1 MYLLRP
7 WQEQDAEALARYAA
21 DSRVAADLRDLF
33 PHPYTEGD
41 ARAYIAECIRQ
52 EGAGRLCRAI
62 VEDGQAV
69 GSVEVCLGVD
79 VFRKS
84 GELGYWLGVPF
95 WGRGIMTA
103 AVEELCREAFAR
115 LDIVRIQAQ
124 PFARN
129 TGSRRVLEKAG
140 FTLEGVL
147 RQSVCKDGEILD
159 SCLYAMVKEEVS

>member
-1 MYLLRP
+1 
-7 WQEQDAEALARYAA
+7 
-21 DSRVAADLRDLF
+21 
-33 PHPYTEGD
+33 
-41 ARAYIAECIRQ
+41 
-52 EGAGRLCRAI
+52 
-62 VEDGQAV
+62 
-69 GSVEVCLGVD
+69 
-79 VFRKS
+79 
-84 GELGYWLGVPF
+84 
-95 WGRGIMTA
+95 MTA

-159 SCLYAMVKEEVS
+159 SCLYALVKEEVS